1 MAQILIFSLLISALY
16 ALVAVGFTLIFG
28 VARVFNLAHGAFLMV
43 GAYAA
48 YLANGIFGWNIYLA
62 TAFAVLFTAAFAI
75 LVYKVLVRYIIAHPV
90 VTLMATLAFSLL
102 LEQLILVLPFF
113 GSSPKSLAPF
123 IPGAMALFGTQVPS
137 DRLVGFAISWV
148 CFLAFWLFMQRAKL
162 GKAIL
167 ATSQDRIAAALVGID
182 AERIYTIVFMI
193 SGALAA
199 LAGIFFV
206 SWTSLV
212 PILWREP
219 MIISFAIVIFGGLGS
234 ISGSLIAAYLIG
246 FLETLT
252 TYTPMLG
259 PSWVGMPSLA
269 LLLIILML
277 RPQGLFGIGIGR
289 GAE

>member
-16 ALVAVGFTLIFG
+16 ALVAAGFTLIFG

-62 TAFAVLFTAAFAI
+62 TAFAVLFTAAFAVAI
-75 LVYKVLVRYIIAHPV
+75 YKGLVRYIISYPV

-102 LEQLILVLPFF
+102 LEQLILVIPFF
-113 GSSPKSLAPF
+113 GPNPRPLDSF
-123 IPGAMALFGTQVPS
+123 IPGAIALSGTQVPS
-137 DRLVGFAISWV
+137 DRLVGFAVSWV
-148 CFLAFWLFMQRAKL
+148 CFLAFGLFMQWTKL
-162 GKAIL
+162 GKAVE
-167 ATSQDRIAAALVGID
+167 ATSQDRLAAALVGID

-206 SWTSLV
+206 SWGSLT
-212 PILWREP
+212 PSLWREP

-234 ISGSLIAAYLIG
+234 ITGSLISAYLIG
-246 FLETLT
+246 FLETFT

-277 RPQGLFGIGIGR
+277 RPQGLLGR